1 MPPSP
6 TDSSEDFLRL
16 HAKHEPQIRAF
27 VRAGVQNN
35 ESVAEVMQEA
45 SIVAWQKFSD
55 LKNPDSDFG
64 KWMCVIARYEIL
76 KHRQTKA
83 RDRMILNQS
92 LVEKITD
99 EALDDSNIRE
109 RYLATLDHCL
119 GKLSRANSSLL
130 ISAYDPSQSIKT
142 IAKSLRKTP
151 DALYQKLRRLRL
163 KLTECMSAESS
174 PIYREES

>member
-1 MPPSP
+1 MTPPPS
-6 TDSSEDFLRL
+6 DSSEDFLRL

-35 ESVAEVMQEA
+35 QAVTEIMQEA

-55 LKNPDSDFG
+55 LQNPESGFG

-76 KHRQTKA
+76 KFRQTKA

-92 LVEKITD
+92 IVEKIVD
-99 EALDDSNIRE
+99 EGLDDSNIRE
-109 RYLATLDHCL
+109 KYLSALDQCL
-119 GKLSRANSSLL
+119 GKLSKANSNLL
-130 ISAYDPSQSIKT
+130 LLAYDPSQSIKT

-163 KLTECMSAESS
+163 KLTECMSAEHPLDQS
-174 PIYREES
+174 

>member
-1 MPPSP
+1 MTPPPS
-6 TDSSEDFLRL
+6 DSSEDFLRL

-27 VRAGVQNN
+27 VRSGVQNN
-35 ESVAEVMQEA
+35 ESVAEIMQET

-55 LKNPDSDFG
+55 LQKPESDFG

-76 KHRQTKA
+76 KYRQTKA
-83 RDRMILNQS
+83 RDRMILDQS
-92 LVEKITD
+92 IVEKITA

-109 RYLATLDHCL
+109 KYLSTLDQCL
-119 GKLSRANSSLL
+119 GKLSKANSNLL
-130 ISAYDPSQSIKT
+130 LLAYDPNQSMKA

-163 KLTECMSAESS
+163 KLTECMSAEHSLDQS
-174 PIYREES
+174 

>member
-92 LVEKITD
+92 IVEKITD

-174 PIYREES
+174 LDQS

>member
-1 MPPSP
+1 MTPSP

-83 RDRMILNQS
+83 RDRMILNQYI
-92 LVEKITD
+92 VEKITA

-109 RYLATLDHCL
+109 KYLSTLDQCL
-119 GKLSRANSSLL
+119 GKISKANSNLL
-130 ISAYDPSQSIKT
+130 LLAYDPSQSIKA

-163 KLTECMSAESS
+163 KLTECMSAEHSLDQS
-174 PIYREES
+174 

>member
-119 GKLSRANSSLL
+119 GKLSRANSNLL
-130 ISAYDPSQSIKT
+130 LSAYNPSQSIKT
-142 IAKSLRKTP
+142 IAKSLKKTP

-174 PIYREES
+174 SIYREES

>member
-92 LVEKITD
+92 IVEKITD

-109 RYLATLDHCL
+109 RYLATLDQCL

-142 IAKSLRKTP
+142 IAKSLKKTP

-163 KLTECMSAESS
+163 KLTECMSTESS

>member
-1 MPPSP
+1 MSPPPS
-6 TDSSEDFLRL
+6 DSSEDFLRL

-35 ESVAEVMQEA
+35 QAVTEIMQEA

-55 LKNPDSDFG
+55 LQNPESGFG

-76 KHRQTKA
+76 KFRQTKA

-92 LVEKITD
+92 IVEKIVD
-99 EALDDSNIRE
+99 EGLDDSNIRE
-109 RYLATLDHCL
+109 KYLSTLDQCL
-119 GKLSRANSSLL
+119 GKLSKPNSNLL
-130 ISAYDPSQSIKT
+130 LLAYDPSQSIKT

-163 KLTECMSAESS
+163 KLTECMSAEHPFDQS
-174 PIYREES
+174 